1 MNISKSYHRLSKLI
15 ILMNSFFWSQFSYF
29 PLVRMFCSRALNNK
43 INRLHE
49 RCLRMVYIDKKSTY
63 ENLLVRDRSVSVH
76 VRNLQI
82 LAIEMFKVHS
92 DLSPPIFKEL
102 FHKRTLNYELG
113 HPSQFTIPRIESAYN
128 GSKGIAYLG
137 PKIWNMVPSELKE
150 MSSISSFKKAIKEW
164 YPSNSPCRLCK
175 RYLENTGF
183 I

>member
-1 MNISKSYHRLSKLI
+1 M
-15 ILMNSFFWSQFSYF
+15 
-29 PLVRMFCSRALNNK
+29 
-43 INRLHE
+43 
-49 RCLRMVYIDKKSTY
+49 LRIVYNDKKSTY

-113 HPSQFTIPRIESAYN
+113 HPSQFTIPRIESTYN

-164 YPSNSPCRLCK
+164 YPSNCSSSLC
-175 RYLENTGF
+175 
-183 I
+183 